1 MSVEQ
6 QKLRLIEKIATLD
19 DAYLVDRLARFLD
32 EQTRTVQQPIVRQPG
47 FAKGLFPYVADDF
60 DDTLPP
66 GFDDYL
72 LKEPSDK
79 QPE

>member
-1 MSVEQ
+1 MNVEQ

-19 DAYLVDRLARFLD
+19 DAYLVDRLTRFLE
-32 EQTRTVQQPIVRQPG
+32 EQTRMGQALVVRQPG
-47 FAKGLFPYVADDF
+47 FAKGMFPYVADDF
-60 DDTLPP
+60 DDTFPP